1 MEEVIENKSDN
12 VEQVIPVKKKRG
24 RKPKSYY
31 ENLEKNE
38 EDIVKDKVPHV
49 PKKRGRKPKGGKIV
63 TTITNINS
71 NNYVKQNVIL
81 HLKCKISDIDKIDDS
96 NVEPTDSLLLNKTN
110 ELNYHII
117 EDNKEETN
125 YYIKDNM
132 VPENQESVNDILDK
146 TPIWKKLKDLQKQLH
161 NNDISDKKSACFWC
175 TYDFDNPS
183 IYIPKFKIRD
193 SYHVYGCFCSPE
205 CGLSYLMN
213 ENIDT
218 SVKMERYQLLNF
230 IYGKIYEY
238 KKNIKPAPNPY
249 YLLDKYYGNLN
260 IQEYRNLLTN
270 DRLLLIVDKPLTRIL
285 PELHEENNDFLLNN
299 NTNVSS
305 SSFQIKKKTKKN
317 NSKNDIVNEKFG
329 NSIN

>member
-1 MEEVIENKSDN
+1 
-12 VEQVIPVKKKRG
+12 
-24 RKPKSYY
+24 
-31 ENLEKNE
+31 
-38 EDIVKDKVPHV
+38 
-49 PKKRGRKPKGGKIV
+49 
-63 TTITNINS
+63 
-71 NNYVKQNVIL
+71 
-81 HLKCKISDIDKIDDS
+81 
-96 NVEPTDSLLLNKTN
+96 
-110 ELNYHII
+110 
-117 EDNKEETN
+117 
-125 YYIKDNM
+125 
-132 VPENQESVNDILDK
+132 
-146 TPIWKKLKDLQKQLH
+146 
-161 NNDISDKKSACFWC
+161 
-175 TYDFDNPS
+175 
-183 IYIPKFKIRD
+183 
-193 SYHVYGCFCSPE
+193 
-205 CGLSYLMN
+205 MN